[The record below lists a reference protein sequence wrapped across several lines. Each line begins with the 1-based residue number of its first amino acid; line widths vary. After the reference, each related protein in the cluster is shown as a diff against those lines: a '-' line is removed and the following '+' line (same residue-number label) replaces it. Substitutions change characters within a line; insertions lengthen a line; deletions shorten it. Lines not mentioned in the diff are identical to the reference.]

1 LAEEDPEKLLRLP
14 ATTRAAGLRVD
25 VDGNAGNAALAAD
38 VEGRRTELLREIN
51 QRNLGYFEQEVQKL
65 DAWADDLKL
74 GLEQEIKE
82 IDREIKEVRR
92 TAATSP
98 TLEEKLAHQK
108 RQRELEAKRSKLRRE
123 LFIRQDEV
131 EAQRNDLISQLEVQL
146 QQQVDERT
154 LFTIE
159 WELA

>member
-14 ATTRAAGLRVD
+14 ATTREAGLFN
-25 VDGNAGNAALAAD
+25 NAGNVALAAD
-38 VEGRRTELLREIN
+38 VAGRRTELLRGIN
-51 QRNLGYFEQEVQKL
+51 QRNLGYFEQETQKL

-82 IDREIKEVRR
+82 IDCDIKEVRR

-108 RQRELEAKRSKLRRE
+108 RQRELEGKRSKLRRE
-123 LFIRQDEV
+123 LFTRQDEV
-131 EAQRNDLISQLEVQL
+131 EAQRDYLISQLEVQL
-146 QQQVDERT
+146 HHQVEEST
-154 LFTIE
+154 LFNIE
-159 WELA
+159 WELT

>member
-1 LAEEDPEKLLRLP
+1 M
-14 ATTRAAGLRVD
+14 
-25 VDGNAGNAALAAD
+25 
-38 VEGRRTELLREIN
+38 
-51 QRNLGYFEQEVQKL
+51 QKL

-108 RQRELEAKRSKLRRE
+108 RRRELESKRSKLRRE
-123 LFIRQDEV
+123 LFIRQDEI
-131 EAQRNDLISQLEVQL
+131 EAQRNDLISQLEAQL
-146 QQQVDERT
+146 RQQVEERS

-159 WELA
+159 WELN